1 LVEANEKLKR
11 EIEER
16 KRAEMA
22 LQGNKREW
30 EKTFNAISDWVC
42 LVDLDSRILKTNVA
56 GEKFVSVPMDQIF
69 GQTCCKLLHGS
80 DKPIAG
86 CPTQR
91 MLETHQRETVEF
103 QTPEGLW
110 LTVTADPVT
119 DKEGQLA
126 GAVHITRDITDR
138 KQAEEA
144 LRRSE
149 NLFRTLINA
158 TKEAIISIGQDGL
171 ITIFNPAA
179 EKMFGRKRE
188 EMIDRPLDLLM
199 PEEYRDR
206 HQQYVKTYF
215 ATGKPNKAVGRLLE
229 LPGLR
234 GNGDVFPTEISLS
247 AGRCGDKQ
255 FVIAVARDVTERKQR
270 QEQRKKLEARLQ
282 QTQKMEAI
290 ETLAGGIAHYFN
302 NLLMGIQGHASLMM
316 LYTDSEHP
324 HFERL
329 KGIEDMVQRGEDLTR
344 QLLGFARG
352 GKYQVRL
359 SDLNDLIEK
368 SSEMFGRTK
377 KEIRIH
383 RRCQKDIWPVE
394 VDPGQIEH
402 VLINIYVNAWYA
414 MPRGGHLYVETS
426 NVVLD
431 EDDTDRFS
439 VDSGNY
445 VKISVTDTGVGMDE
459 ATRQRIFEP
468 FFTTK
473 EMGRGAGLGL
483 ASAYGIIKN
492 HGGIINVHGE
502 KGEGT
507 TFDIYLPVSEK
518 EVKTDEGKLAD
529 EILKGT
535 EIVLLVDD
543 EDVVLDVGNSIL
555 KEAGYRVLLARSGR
569 EALEVYGKD
578 KDEIDLVILDMIM
591 PDMSGGE
598 VYDRMKEMN
607 PKIKA
612 LLSSG
617 YSIDGQASEILERGC
632 DGFIQKPF
640 NIKELSRKLTEI
652 LGKK

>member
-1 LVEANEKLKR
+1 MKANKQLKR

-16 KRAEMA
+16 KPAEMV
-22 LQGNKREW
+22 LQRSKREW
-30 EKTFNAISDWVC
+30 EETFNAISDWVC

-56 GEKFVSVPMDQIF
+56 GEKFVSVPTEQAY

-86 CPTQR
+86 CPIQR
-91 MLETHQRETVEF
+91 MLETHQRETVEL
-103 QTPEGLW
+103 QTREGLW

-126 GAVHITRDITDR
+126 GGVLITRDITDR
-138 KQAEEA
+138 KQVEEA

-149 NLFRTLINA
+149 NLLRTLINA

-179 EKMFGRKRE
+179 ESMFGRKRE
-188 EMIDRPLDLLM
+188 EMIGRPLDLLM
-199 PEEYRDR
+199 PEEYRDC
-206 HQQYVKTYF
+206 HQQYAKTYF
-215 ATGKPNKAVGRLLE
+215 AKGKPNKAVGRLLE

-234 GNGDVFPTEISLS
+234 GNGDVFPMEISLS
-247 AGRCGDKQ
+247 PGRCGDKQ
-255 FVIAVARDVTERKQR
+255 FVIAVARDVTQRKQR
-270 QEQRKKLEARLQ
+270 EEERRKLEARLQ
-282 QTQKMEAI
+282 QAQKMGAI
-290 ETLAGGIAHYFN
+290 GTLAGGIAHDFN

-329 KGIEDMVQRGEDLTR
+329 KGIEDMVRRGADLTK
-344 QLLGFARG
+344 QLLAFARG
-352 GKYQVRL
+352 GKYQVKL
-359 SDLNDLIEK
+359 TDLNDLIEK
-368 SSEMFGRTK
+368 SSEMFARTK

-394 VDPGQIEH
+394 VDRGQIEH

-414 MPRGGHLYVETS
+414 MPRGGDLYVETS

-445 VKISVTDTGVGMDE
+445 VKMSVTDTGVGMDE

-492 HGGIINVHGE
+492 HGGVINVYSE

-507 TFDIYLPVSEK
+507 TFDIHLPVSEK
-518 EVKTDEGKLAD
+518 EVKIDEGKLAD
-529 EILKGT
+529 EVLKGT

-543 EDVVLDVGNSIL
+543 EDTVLDVGNRML

-578 KDEIDLVILDMIM
+578 KDEIDLVVLDMIM
-591 PDMSGGE
+591 SDMSGGE

-607 PKIKA
+607 PKIKV

-617 YSIDGQASEILERGC
+617 YSIEGQASEILERGC

-640 NIKELSRKLTEI
+640 NIKELSRKLREI